1 MLILLLLAEDWR
13 DREGRE
19 GEGVLGEA
27 FIEGLVEEGLG

>member
-19 GEGVLGEA
+19 GDGVLGEA
-27 FIEGLVEEGLG
+27 FIEGLVVEALG